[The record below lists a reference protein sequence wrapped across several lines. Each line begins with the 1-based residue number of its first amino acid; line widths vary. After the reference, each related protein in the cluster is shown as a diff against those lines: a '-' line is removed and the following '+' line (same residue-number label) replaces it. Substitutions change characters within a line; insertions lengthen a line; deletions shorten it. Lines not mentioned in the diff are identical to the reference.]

1 MVRTNEFQPRPRA
14 EEDMTAYKRH
24 IDNSAISDL
33 TVARLSVY
41 LRCMDRLLELG
52 IETISSQALADRFNL
67 NSAQIRKDLAYF
79 GEFGVRGVGYNVREL
94 RQYVIEILGLDR
106 ERRLVIVGAGN
117 LGTALCHYSGF
128 SGGNFLVVGILDS
141 DPSRIGD
148 PTPAG
153 LLVEDAARLGE
164 IVAQRRVEIGVI
176 TTPASAAQAVS
187 EQMAAAGLKAIL
199 NFAPIRVRGNQGVL
213 VKTVDLGVHLEELS
227 FHLTHV

>member
-1 MVRTNEFQPRPRA
+1 MALEIDPQPETGP
-14 EEDMTAYKRH
+14 EDDMTAYKRH
-24 IDNSAISDL
+24 IDNAAISDL

-52 IETISSQALADRFNL
+52 VDTISSQALADRFNL

-176 TTPASAAQAVS
+176 TTPASTAQAVS
-187 EQMAAAGLKAIL
+187 EQMAEAGLKAIL
-199 NFAPIRVRGNQGVL
+199 NFAPIRVRGNAGVL
-213 VKTVDLGVHLEELS
+213 VKTVDLGVHLEELG

>member
-1 MVRTNEFQPRPRA
+1 
-14 EEDMTAYKRH
+14 MTAYKRH
-24 IDNSAISDL
+24 VDNTAISDL

-41 LRCMDRLLELG
+41 LRCMESLLEAG
-52 IETISSQALADRFNL
+52 IETVSSQALADRFNL

-94 RQYVIEILGLDR
+94 RQYVVEILGLDR

-176 TTPASAAQAVS
+176 TTPASAAQEVC
-187 EQMAAAGLKAIL
+187 ERMADAGLTAIL
-199 NFAPIRVRGNQGVL
+199 NFAPIRVHAAEDVL

-227 FHLTHV
+227 FHLTHA

>member
-1 MVRTNEFQPRPRA
+1 MDRTIKIRPESGS
-14 EEDMTAYKRH
+14 EEEMTAYKRH
-24 IDNSAISDL
+24 IDNAAISDL

-52 IETISSQALADRFNL
+52 VDTISSQALADRFNL

-187 EQMAAAGLKAIL
+187 EQMAQAGLKAIL
-199 NFAPIRVRGNQGVL
+199 NFAPIRVRASAGVL
-213 VKTVDLGVHLEELS
+213 VKTVDLGVHLEELG
-227 FHLTHV
+227 FHLTHA